1 MAEVSSELGFP
12 GELFES
18 GDGRGRARPQDVDRH
33 IGARIRQR
41 RLALGIGLPR
51 LAELVGVTAQQAYK
65 YERGINRVSAGRLF
79 VIAQALAADVG
90 FFFQGLDDVRKF
102 DVTPQGRLLLE
113 FVSSFVSL
121 NEQCHQAALSSLVR
135 ALADCGARDTWP
147 RNKPRKP
154 AET

>member
-1 MAEVSSELGFP
+1 MAAVSSEPGFP
-12 GELFES
+12 GELSKS
-18 GDGRGRARPQDVDRH
+18 GDGRGRTWLQDVDRH

-65 YERGINRVSAGRLF
+65 YEKGINRVSAGRLF

-90 FFFQGLDDVRKF
+90 FFFQGLDDVREF

-113 FVSSFVSL
+113 FVRNFMSL

-135 ALADCGARDTWP
+135 ALADRGARDISAA
-147 RNKPRKP
+147 RQAKKNG
-154 AET
+154 